1 MLSADALHTRTT
13 LAQDDL
19 DAINVLYP
27 SDYRSCFDASTPT
40 LPVGS
45 DSTYAGFRM
54 LLTFA
59 IPFSIMALVLPM
71 CVACT
76 QSAVKKIKDNMPVG
90 EDGAPTLKKKDSETS
105 GREYHM

>member
-27 SDYRSCFDASTPT
+27 SDYRSCFEASTPI

-71 CVACT
+71 CVACM
-76 QSAVKKIKDNMPVG
+76 QSTAKKINKNMPQ
-90 EDGAPTLKKKDSETS
+90 DDAPTLQKKDSEPS
-105 GREYHM
+105 GREYTM